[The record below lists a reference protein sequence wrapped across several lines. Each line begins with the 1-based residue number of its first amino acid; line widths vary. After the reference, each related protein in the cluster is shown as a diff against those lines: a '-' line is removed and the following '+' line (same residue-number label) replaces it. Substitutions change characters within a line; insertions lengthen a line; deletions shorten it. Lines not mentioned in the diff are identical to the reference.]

1 MDVTPLEQLS
11 RADFA
16 ALIKTKFRVWIDA
29 QDSVEMELA
38 EVTAPRMITAGGA
51 KSATYESFALD
62 FLGPAGRLLA
72 QRSYCFE
79 SAVIGRFDLFIVPV
93 GRDASGVQYQAA
105 FNRLV
110 KPA

>member
-1 MDVTPLEQLS
+1 MDVTPLEQLT

-16 ALIKTKFRVWIDA
+16 ALTRTKFRVWIDA

-38 EVTAPRMITAGGA
+38 EVTAPRILTANGA
-51 KSATYESFALD
+51 KNATYENFALN

-72 QRSYCFE
+72 QRIYGFE
-79 SAVIGRFDLFIVPV
+79 SAAIGRFELFIVPV
-93 GRDASGVQYQAA
+93 GQDASGVQYQAA

-110 KPA
+110 KAT